1 MDSAGHGHLE
11 YADFSRCPSCSM
23 ADSPRSTVDFTLT
36 SVSNGFASG
45 SVIAATDAQQYPIG
59 AQVIATLVPGVP
71 KGEFLQLTIGGGE
84 YRNYC
89 NSTSADECGA

>member
-1 MDSAGHGHLE
+1 
-11 YADFSRCPSCSM
+11 M

-36 SVSNGFASG
+36 SVSNNVASG
-45 SVIAATDAQQYPIG
+45 SVTAATNTQQYPVG
-59 AQVIATLVPGVP
+59 AQVIATLVPGMP

-89 NSTSADECGA
+89 NDTSTGECGA